1 VTTPDVKLKS
11 FTNSALYSGKTE
23 MRMGLKNN
31 YLIGSGGETQT
42 LNIRTLTPLILVRIQ
57 VPQPRTFQISARRFR
72 VGIYFARVQ
81 LSTQLNPSDFTS
93 S

>member
-42 LNIRTLTPLILVRIQ
+42 LNIRTLTPLILPRSPVSRVLFISRWGRIADI
-57 VPQPRTFQISARRFR
+57 PASY
-72 VGIYFARVQ
+72 GLQ
-81 LSTQLNPSDFTS
+81 LLV
-93 S
+93 